1 MNKIK
6 KVKDIKFAQ
15 KPNASWAFEV
25 EKLNAWA
32 YWDKAFTP
40 EECKKIIDYA
50 EQFEKKDAGVSNKNE
65 LNFEI
70 RESKVVWITPD
81 PQINWVYQRLTDIIT
96 RLNEDYFRFDL
107 FGFTEGFQFTEYNAP
122 SGHYGKHVDNIYN
135 GTVRKLSFVLQLSD
149 PKYYKGG
156 ELQIYLGEKPEVM
169 KKEQGTVVAFPS
181 PTLHE
186 VTPIIEGRRYS
197 LVGWITGKP
206 FK

>member
-1 MNKIK
+1 MRKNRELKI
-6 KVKDIKFAQ
+6 AQ
-15 KPNASWAFEV
+15 KPIASWAFQSDRT
-25 EKLNAWA
+25 NGWA
-32 YWDKAFTP
+32 YWDQAFTP

-50 EQFEKKDAGVSNKNE
+50 EQFEKKDAGISNKGE
-65 LNFEI
+65 LNPDI

-81 PQINWVYQRLTDIIT
+81 PEINWVYQRLTDIIT

-107 FGFTEGFQFTEYNAP
+107 FGFIEGFQFTEYNAP
-122 SGHYGKHVDNIYN
+122 SGHYDKHVDNLYN

-149 PKYYKGG
+149 PKNYKGG
-156 ELQIYLGEKPEVM
+156 ELQIHLGETPNVM

-186 VTPIIEGRRYS
+186 VTPITKGKRYS